1 MSQVSE
7 NAEQQRLVNVRR
19 CTKVVKGGRT
29 FSFSALVVVGDGK
42 GRVGYGK
49 GNANEIPDA
58 RNKATAEARR
68 NMIRVP
74 LKDGRT
80 LHHDIIA
87 KFCAGKVIMRSA
99 PAGTGIIAGG
109 ALRPFLE
116 VLGIKDIVVKSLGS
130 SNAHSMVRAAMEA
143 LKQVRSPRF
152 IAEKRGKSVG
162 EIIRYKSNNNHK
174 SAEGNEAHNN
184 KDKSVEDNETNDEA

>member
-1 MSQVSE
+1 MSQVTE
-7 NAEQQRLVNVRR
+7 QAEQQRLVNVRR
-19 CTKVVKGGRT
+19 CTKVVKGGRK

-58 RNKATAEARR
+58 RNKATAEARN

-80 LHHDIIA
+80 LHHDIVA
-87 KFCAGKVIMRSA
+87 KFCSGKVIMRSA

-116 VLGIKDIVVKSLGS
+116 VLGIKDIVVKSIGS
-130 SNAHSMVRAAMEA
+130 SNPHTMVRAAMEA
-143 LKQVRSPRF
+143 LKSVRSPRY
-152 IAEKRGKSVG
+152 IAEKRGKPLG
-162 EIIRYKSNNNHK
+162 EIIRYKNNNVHHK
-174 SAEGNEAHNN
+174 AINQNEVN
-184 KDKSVEDNETNDEA
+184 SEA

>member
-1 MSQVSE
+1 MSQLTE
-7 NAEQQRLVNVRR
+7 QAEQQRLVNVRR
-19 CTKVVKGGRT
+19 CTKVVKGGRR

-49 GNANEIPDA
+49 GNAAEIPDA
-58 RNKATAEARR
+58 RTKATAEARN

-80 LHHDIIA
+80 LHHDVVA
-87 KFCAGKVIMRSA
+87 KSCAGKVVMRSA

-116 VLGIKDIVVKSLGS
+116 VLGIKDIVVKAVGS
-130 SNAHSMVRAAMEA
+130 TNPHNMIRAAMAA
-143 LKQVRSPRF
+143 LKTVRSPRF

-162 EIIRYKSNNNHK
+162 EIIRYRNRTKKIVDNQT
-174 SAEGNEAHNN
+174 NE
-184 KDKSVEDNETNDEA
+184 EA

>member
-1 MSQVSE
+1 MSQVTE
-7 NAEQQRLVNVRR
+7 NTEQQRLVNVRR
-19 CTKVVKGGRT
+19 CTKVVKGGRK
-29 FSFSALVVVGDGK
+29 FSFSVLVVVGDGK

-58 RNKATAEARR
+58 RNKAISEARR

-80 LHHDIIA
+80 LHHDITA
-87 KFCAGKVIMRSA
+87 KFCSGKVIMRSA

-130 SNAHSMVRAAMEA
+130 SNAYSMVRAAMEA
-143 LKQVRSPRF
+143 LKEVRSPRY

-162 EIIRYKSNNNHK
+162 EIIRYRSNSKHK
-174 SAEGNEAHNN
+174 AVENN
-184 KDKSVEDNETNDEA
+184 KTNDEA

>member
-1 MSQVSE
+1 MSQVTE
-7 NAEQQRLVNVRR
+7 QTEQQRLVNVRR
-19 CTKVVKGGRT
+19 CTKVVKGGRK

-58 RNKATAEARR
+58 RNKATSEAHR

-80 LHHDIIA
+80 LHHDIVA
-87 KFCAGKVIMRSA
+87 KFCSGKVIMRSA

-116 VLGIKDIVVKSLGS
+116 VLGIKDIVVKSIGS
-130 SNAHSMVRAAMEA
+130 SNAHTMVRAAITA
-143 LKQVRSPRF
+143 LQQVRSPRY

-162 EIIRYKSNNNHK
+162 EIIRYKSNSKH
-174 SAEGNEAHNN
+174 
-184 KDKSVEDNETNDEA
+184 KSVETNETNDEA

>member
-1 MSQVSE
+1 MSQVTEQE
-7 NAEQQRLVNVRR
+7 NQRLVGVRR
-19 CTKVVKGGRT
+19 CTKVVKGGRK
-29 FSFSALVVVGDGK
+29 FSFSVLVVVGDGK

-49 GNANEIPDA
+49 GNAAEIPDA
-58 RNKATAEARR
+58 RTKATAAARR

-80 LHHDIIA
+80 LHHDIVA
-87 KFCAGKVIMRSA
+87 KSCSGKVIMRSA

-130 SNAHSMVRAAMEA
+130 SNSHNMIMAAMEA
-143 LKQVRSPRF
+143 LQNQESPRRV
-152 IAEKRGKSVG
+152 AEKRGQSVG
-162 EIIRYKSNNNHK
+162 AILRYRSRNTTTT
-174 SAEGNEAHNN
+174 STAQQTNE
-184 KDKSVEDNETNDEA
+184 E

>member
-1 MSQVSE
+1 MKSQE
-7 NAEQQRLVNVRR
+7 TEQQRLVNVRR
-19 CTKVVKGGRT
+19 CTKVVKGGRK

-42 GRVGYGK
+42 GRVSHGK

-58 RNKATAEARR
+58 RNKATSEARR

-80 LHHDIIA
+80 LHHDIIV
-87 KFCAGKVIMRSA
+87 KFGACRVLMRSA

-116 VLGIKDIVVKSLGS
+116 VLGIKDVVAKLIGS
-130 SNAHSMVRAAMEA
+130 RNPHISVRAAMRA
-143 LKQVRSPRF
+143 LKQVRSPRY

-162 EIIRYKSNNNHK
+162 EIIRYKSNSKHRSIEVNQT
-174 SAEGNEAHNN
+174 
-184 KDKSVEDNETNDEA
+184 TNDTDSTNDSEG

>member
-1 MSQVSE
+1 MAQVIE

-19 CTKVVKGGRT
+19 CTKVRTGGRDMT
-29 FSFSALVVVGDGK
+29 FSALVVVGDTQ
-42 GRVGYGK
+42 GRVGFGK
-49 GNANEIPDA
+49 GNAREIPDA
-58 RNKATAEARR
+58 RNKAAAEARR

-80 LHHDIIA
+80 LHHDVVA
-87 KFCAGKVIMRSA
+87 KFCSGKVIMRAA

-116 VLGIKDIVVKSLGS
+116 VLGIKDIVVKSIGS
-130 SNAHSMVRAAMEA
+130 SNPHTMVRAAMEA
-143 LKQVRSPRF
+143 LKQVRSPRY

-162 EIIRYKSNNNHK
+162 EIIRYKSSSK
-174 SAEGNEAHNN
+174 QAAPEINE
-184 KDKSVEDNETNDEA
+184 KNDEA